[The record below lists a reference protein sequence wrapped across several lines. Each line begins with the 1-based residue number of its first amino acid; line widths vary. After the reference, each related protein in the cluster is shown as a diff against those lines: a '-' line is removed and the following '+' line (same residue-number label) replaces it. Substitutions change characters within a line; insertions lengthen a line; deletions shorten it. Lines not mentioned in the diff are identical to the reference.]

1 MMDRSLRLRNTG
13 FLAFFFSGICAISSG
28 IIVSILQETYGFSY
42 GTTGLLLSCMNVG
55 NITASFA
62 SGILPAKIG
71 AKNTVFIFCS
81 GYFLGYLAMTL
92 TGLVPLLIIAFV
104 IVGIAKGCT
113 INNCTVLVGNN
124 SKDRTKG
131 MSIMHACYACGAL
144 LCPFLIAA
152 LVTRSSRLP
161 MIGVAVVGFFLWL
174 AFVTAGLPG
183 KIASKGEKARTDFSF
198 MRSSRFWL
206 LTALIFCQNAA
217 ETSVT
222 GWMVTYYKNQGI
234 LSGTL
239 STYTVTIM
247 WSATLLIRL
256 LIAFVFPMKNTFK
269 SLTIMGL
276 GCTIFYG
283 LMIAVDAPIGA
294 ILLLSA
300 FSFAMG
306 GVNPVAVAGIG
317 KEMSSAS
324 IGVMLPVAAIGTVI
338 MPAVIGKVADLV
350 SLRAG
355 MFVNL
360 LPCLGIMIF
369 SIVLQKMKK

>member
-1 MMDRSLRLRNTG
+1 MERSVRLRNTG

-42 GTTGLLLSCMNVG
+42 GTTGLLLSSMNVG

-62 SGILPAKIG
+62 SGILPTKIG
-71 AKNTVFIFCS
+71 AKRTVFILCS
-81 GYFLGYLAMTL
+81 GYFLGYLAMTF
-92 TGLVPLLIIAFV
+92 TGLIPCLIAAFV
-104 IVGIAKGCT
+104 VVGIAKGCT
-113 INNCTVLVGNN
+113 INNCTVLVGNH

-152 LVTRSSRLP
+152 LTTGSSRLP
-161 MIGVAVVGFFLWL
+161 LIGLAVIGFLLWL
-174 AFVTAGLPG
+174 AFVTAELPE
-183 KIASKGEKARTDFSF
+183 KTVAEGEKAKIDFSF
-198 MRSSRFWL
+198 MKSSRFWL

-256 LIAFVFPMKNTFK
+256 LIAFVFPMKKTFR
-269 SLTIMGL
+269 SLTVMGL

-294 ILLLSA
+294 ILLLAA

-317 KEMSSAS
+317 KELSSTS

-338 MPAVIGKVADLV
+338 IPAVIGKVADLV

-355 MFVNL
+355 MFINL
-360 LPCLGIMIF
+360 LPCVGIMVF
-369 SIVLQKMKK
+369 SIILQKMKK